1 MCDKGFI
8 SSNDFQWGLNDRS
21 SLMWNWSRFVP
32 FFALVAGLSLPLLAG
47 IESHPSIDPTIVEF
61 LDNHCYGC
69 HDDIDKK
76 GGLDLTSLAFDP
88 GDSKSM
94 ILWSMVLDRVA
105 NQEMPPRK
113 NLWPE
118 AGESQEF
125 VRRFEEILHE
135 ESTKQQATLGRVRSR
150 RLNRIEFEKTLHDLL
165 GVDLPIR
172 SILPEEPSQDGFSN
186 IAEAQQISHHL
197 LQKYLEAID
206 VSLNEAF
213 SRAEQPVPPFSR
225 VFYPKE
231 VTWNQKTKKNGRG
244 PHLYEG
250 HALSFLTSGN
260 YQGRMAPTE
269 VDESGWYRITVRAK
283 AHNPPPG
290 RGVWTQIRTG
300 VAAASAPLLYWAG
313 YFEVQKEV
321 QNFTVDAW
329 IQEGHKL
336 EMRPGDH
343 TLGVIP
349 ARRLNDRSVFQ
360 TETPATAM
368 EFVRLERIN
377 KGMNQVALNR
387 RLFANLHLEEGR
399 VASSDPK
406 ADLTRLMIR
415 FAGLAFRRSVVEAD
429 IESYIQFAQSR
440 LDSGGSLLDSLKSG
454 YRALLSSPRFLYFTE
469 RPGRLDDYS
478 LASRLSYFLWKTMPD
493 NELLALAKAGE
504 LSDPSVLREQV
515 DRFLRSGRSESFV
528 EDFSNNWLNLKEIDF
543 TTPDSKLYPE
553 FDLILKHSMIGET
566 HAFLRELIRNDLSVT
581 NIIDSDF
588 TMLNERL
595 AQHYGIEGFTGEGF
609 QKMTL
614 KPGDRRG
621 GIITHGSVLKVSANG
636 TTTSPV
642 IRGVWLLER
651 ILGEHISPP
660 PDDVPAVE
668 PDIRGATSIRDQLEK
683 HRSTKS
689 CMACHKKIDPPGFA
703 LENYDVTGAWRERYR
718 VLPEKGRWKHGPA
731 VDPSYHM
738 ADGREFDDIDEF
750 KTLVSERP
758 DKIAKNL
765 VEKMLTYATGASIE
779 FGDRREIVRMVADL
793 EDQDYGFRSLIHAC
807 VQSTIFRTK

>member
-1 MCDKGFI
+1 MRDKAI
-8 SSNDFQWGLNDRS
+8 LTSDAFQRILNDSFGVMRALFRLVPIP
-21 SLMWNWSRFVP
+21 SLIAV
-32 FFALVAGLSLPLLAG
+32 VSLPLLAG
-47 IESHPSIDPTIVEF
+47 IESHPSIDPTIVGF

-88 GDSKSM
+88 ADSQSM
-94 ILWSMVLDRVA
+94 TLWSMVLDRVA

-113 NLWPE
+113 NLWPDADE
-118 AGESQEF
+118 NEEF
-125 VRRFEEILHE
+125 VSRFERVLHE
-135 ESTKQQATLGRVRSR
+135 ESAKQQAAFGRVRSR
-150 RLNRIEFEKTLHDLL
+150 RLNRIEFEKTLQDLL
-165 GVDLPIR
+165 GVDIPIR

-197 LQKYLEAID
+197 LQKYLESID
-206 VSLNEAF
+206 LSLDEAF
-213 SRAEQPVPPFSR
+213 SRAVKPVPPFSR

-231 VTWNQKTKKNGRG
+231 VTWNQKTRKNGRG

-260 YQGRMAPTE
+260 YQGRMAPTK

-300 VAAASAPLLYWAG
+300 VAAASAPLLHWAG
-313 YFEVQKEV
+313 YFEVQEEV
-321 QNFTVDAW
+321 RDFTIDAW

-343 TLGVIP
+343 TLGIIP
-349 ARRLNDRSVFQ
+349 AKRLNDRSVFK
-360 TETPATAM
+360 TDTPGTAM
-368 EFVRLERIN
+368 ESLRLERIH
-377 KGMNQVALNR
+377 KGMSQAALIR
-387 RLFANLHLEEGR
+387 RLFADVHFENGMVE
-399 VASSDPK
+399 SSDPK
-406 ADLTRLMIR
+406 EDLTRLMIR
-415 FAGLAFRRSVVEAD
+415 FAGLAFRRSISEAD
-429 IESYIQFAQSR
+429 IDSYIQFAQSR
-440 LDSGGSLLDSLKSG
+440 FGSGASLLDSLKSG

-469 RPGRLDDYS
+469 DLGRLDQFS
-478 LASRLSYFLWKTMPD
+478 LASRLSYFLWNTMPD
-493 NELLALAKAGE
+493 DELLALANAGR
-504 LSDPSVLREQV
+504 LSEPTVLRQQV
-515 DRFLRSGRSESFV
+515 DRLLGHARSESFV

-566 HAFLRELIRNDLSVT
+566 HAFLQELIRNDLSVT
-581 NIIDSDF
+581 NIIDSEF
-588 TMLNERL
+588 AMLNERL
-595 AQHYGIEGFTGEGF
+595 AQHYGIEGFTGDGF
-609 QKMTL
+609 QKVAL
-614 KPGDRRG
+614 KAEDRRG
-621 GIITHGSVLKVSANG
+621 GIITHGSILKVSANG

-683 HRSTKS
+683 HRSTKA

-703 LENYDVTGAWRERYR
+703 LESYDVTGAWRERYR
-718 VLPEKGRWKHGPA
+718 ILPKKGRWKHGPA
-731 VDPSYHM
+731 VDPAYHL
-738 ADGREFDDIDEF
+738 ANGKTFDDIEGF
-750 KTLVSERP
+750 KALVSEHP
-758 DKIAKNL
+758 DKIARNL
-765 VEKMLTYATGASIE
+765 VEKMLTYATGARIE
-779 FGDRREIVRMVADL
+779 FADRREIERIVANL
-793 EDQDYGFRSLIHAC
+793 EGENYGFRSLIHAC
-807 VQSTIFRTK
+807 VQSAAFRSK